1 MTQQMERVMTT
12 VRETN
17 RWMEQNRVQD
27 GFLKMGR
34 ELEGAGERLRQ
45 MLREMDRVC
54 QEPGMQRQQDRL
66 REMDRLQERLQLL
79 VREMDQTRETL
90 RNVAQAP

>member
-1 MTQQMERVMTT
+1 MTQQMERVMAT

-54 QEPGMQRQQDRL
+54 QEPGMQRQQGRL